1 MAETKESVIENY
13 ERTIHKLK
21 TENEE
26 LKRRIYDL
34 EKENSLLT
42 GRITKIE
49 EITPIKATPTYAPV
63 ASTETEE
70 IESISMSEVSIDPNP
85 PNVTESFNEP
95 EVEIPFDIHTPV
107 PALGGADKP
116 IIEGYS
122 RRICPHCDN
131 NRQMS
136 IQEKIDKKN
145 IIMQY
150 PRIYGKKYVCGL
162 CGTNWI
168 VKNE

>member
-1 MAETKESVIENY
+1 MAEIDE
-13 ERTIHKLK
+13 LK
-21 TENEE
+21 AENEE
-26 LKRRIYDL
+26 LKRKIYDL
-34 EKENSLLT
+34 EKENSLLK
-42 GRITKIE
+42 GKLSKIEEKPFEQE
-49 EITPIKATPTYAPV
+49 EITPIQVTSTYNPVTPV
-63 ASTETEE
+63 ATEE
-70 IESISMSEVSIDPNP
+70 IEATSLSEASIDSTPQEIAKSYHE
-85 PNVTESFNEP
+85 TEISL
-95 EVEIPFDIHTPV
+95 DLHSPV
-107 PALGGADKP
+107 PTLGGTDKP

-145 IIMQY
+145 IIIQY

-168 VKNE
+168 VKND

>member
-1 MAETKESVIENY
+1 MAEIDE
-13 ERTIHKLK
+13 LK
-21 TENEE
+21 AENEE
-26 LKRRIYDL
+26 LKRKIYDL
-34 EKENSLLT
+34 EKENSLLK
-42 GRITKIE
+42 GKLSKIEEKPFEQE
-49 EITPIKATPTYAPV
+49 EITPILVTSTYNPATSV
-63 ASTETEE
+63 GTEE
-70 IESISMSEVSIDPNP
+70 IESISLSEVSIRSTPQETAKSYHE
-85 PNVTESFNEP
+85 TEISLDLHAP
-95 EVEIPFDIHTPV
+95 IPT
-107 PALGGADKP
+107 LGGGDKP

-131 NRQMS
+131 KRQMS

-168 VKNE
+168 VKND

>member
-1 MAETKESVIENY
+1 MAETID
-13 ERTIHKLK
+13 KLK

-26 LKRRIYDL
+26 LKKRIYDL
-34 EKENSLLT
+34 EKENSLLK
-42 GRITKIE
+42 GRISKLE
-49 EITPIKATPTYAPV
+49 EKPYELEQITPVKPTPTYTPV
-63 ASTETEE
+63 TSMETEE
-70 IESISMSEVSIDPNP
+70 IEAIS
-85 PNVTESFNEP
+85 VTESFNEP
-95 EVEIPFDIHTPV
+95 EVEIAFDIHAPV
-107 PALGGADKP
+107 PTLGGGDKP

-145 IIMQY
+145 ILMQY

-162 CGTNWI
+162 CGTNWV
-168 VKNE
+168 VKTE

>member
-1 MAETKESVIENY
+1 MAETNN
-13 ERTIHKLK
+13 KLK
-21 TENEE
+21 AENEE
-26 LKRRIYDL
+26 LKKRIYDL
-34 EKENSLLT
+34 EKENSLLK
-42 GRITKIE
+42 GRLSKLE
-49 EITPIKATPTYAPV
+49 EKPYELEQITPVKATPTYAPV
-63 ASTETEE
+63 TSMETEE
-70 IESISMSEVSIDPNP
+70 IEAIS
-85 PNVTESFNEP
+85 VTESFNQP

-107 PALGGADKP
+107 PTLGGGDKP

-162 CGTNWI
+162 CGTNWV